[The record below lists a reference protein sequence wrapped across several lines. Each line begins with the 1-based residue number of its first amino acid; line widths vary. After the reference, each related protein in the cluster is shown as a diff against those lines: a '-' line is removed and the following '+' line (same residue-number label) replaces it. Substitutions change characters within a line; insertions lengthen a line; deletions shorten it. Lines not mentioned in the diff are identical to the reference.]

1 MLFDSHAHLD
11 DNKYSADR
19 SEVIAALLE
28 QGTAFVMNVA
38 SDIPSSYQC
47 IKLAE
52 KYPFIY
58 ASVGVHPS
66 ETGDMC
72 ENDMEILKKLLRH
85 ERVKAIG
92 EIGLDYYY
100 PEPAREIQKKWFR
113 RQMEIAM
120 EFDLPFIIHDR
131 DAHED
136 CINILSEFDI
146 KKTGGVMHCFSGS
159 AEMARRIVSMGM
171 MIALGG
177 TVTFKN
183 AAKTVNVAKEIPIE
197 HIIIETDS
205 PYLTPE
211 PFRGKRN
218 TPGYVKFVAQKIA
231 EIKCV
236 DVDTVAKIT
245 CENTKRLYKID

>member
-85 ERVKAIG
+85 ERVKAI
-92 EIGLDYYY
+92 ERKLVM
-100 PEPAREIQKKWFR
+100 PQLEKQAVFARLNQVIR
-113 RQMEIAM
+113 
-120 EFDLPFIIHDR
+120 
-131 DAHED
+131 
-136 CINILSEFDI
+136 
-146 KKTGGVMHCFSGS
+146 
-159 AEMARRIVSMGM
+159 AEG
-171 MIALGG
+171 
-177 TVTFKN
+177 
-183 AAKTVNVAKEIPIE
+183 
-197 HIIIETDS
+197 
-205 PYLTPE
+205 
-211 PFRGKRN
+211 
-218 TPGYVKFVAQKIA
+218 
-231 EIKCV
+231 
-236 DVDTVAKIT
+236 
-245 CENTKRLYKID
+245 